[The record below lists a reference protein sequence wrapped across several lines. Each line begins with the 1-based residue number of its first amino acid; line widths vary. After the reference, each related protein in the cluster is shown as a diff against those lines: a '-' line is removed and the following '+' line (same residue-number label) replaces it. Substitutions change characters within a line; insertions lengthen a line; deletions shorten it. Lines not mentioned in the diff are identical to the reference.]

1 MNHTHWG
8 PYAAEKCFLPHA
20 SRLKGYRL
28 LGDSESNEEV
38 EGLKLLIVLV
48 SCSLVECGCTLGRN
62 RMSVKSE
69 THYEQ
74 LWRFPKLKNRLLSYY
89 IETRTFVRRSRT
101 SDASPCAWHSNF
113 RRCSVYCKFPQHQ
126 SSILFERLGI
136 QCRPFSLLTFIQR
149 NARLNSKLQVNVVMA
164 QRSRGRKETLGG
176 KKATKLILFCYNW
189 LCLIATV
196 NWQVLRQQEASQKI

>member
-48 SCSLVECGCTLGRN
+48 SCSLVECGCTLGRS

-89 IETRTFVRRSRT
+89 IEIQTFVRRSRT
-101 SDASPCAWHSNF
+101 SDASPCAWHTNF
-113 RRCSVYCKFPQHQ
+113 HRCNIYCRFPQHQ
-126 SSILFERLGI
+126 SSILFEMAWYSMHN
-136 QCRPFSLLTFIQR
+136 FLTLDFH
-149 NARLNSKLQVNVVMA
+149 SKK
-164 QRSRGRKETLGG
+164 RKVE
-176 KKATKLILFCYNW
+176 
-189 LCLIATV
+189 
-196 NWQVLRQQEASQKI
+196 